1 MKHRTLLPPT
11 VHPSMRTVV
20 RSREWRYSL
29 VNLYPTRS
37 GRMWT
42 SDGAKRQAAAEAAV
56 GSRSQSRLSQRVKAL
71 SLFLFAAVFA
81 TLISLYF
88 SYGSFRSRRRHIS
101 TYLHNAPLQCARMCS
116 RLLGYS
122 REGGEKERYRSRAAR
137 LYASATL
144 NHSLEITYVW
154 IDSYYYKAYVGR
166 ACAVGGPTIDSPDW
180 PSDLNFFLAS
190 FDFCYLYRRR
200 LSPLLNGRDASLLAD
215 RY

>member
-11 VHPSMRTVV
+11 VHPSMRTFSRVAILISKSLSYAKWADV
-20 RSREWRYSL
+20 NERRREKAGRRRSRCWVSFSEPPFSE
-29 VNLYPTRS
+29 
-37 GRMWT
+37 G
-42 SDGAKRQAAAEAAV
+42 K
-56 GSRSQSRLSQRVKAL
+56 GSIFL
-71 SLFLFAAVFA
+71 SLCRSLRYPHILIFFLWVLSFS
-81 TLISLYF
+81 TSSYF
-88 SYGSFRSRRRHIS
+88 HIPTQRTSPVCPFETSAGILDTEGKRRD
-101 TYLHNAPLQCARMCS
+101 T
-116 RLLGYS
+116 G
-122 REGGEKERYRSRAAR
+122 RAAR

-200 LSPLLNGRDASLLAD
+200 LSPLLNGRGASLLAD